1 MIDFNRET
9 NSSSSSL
16 DRIEPENKPLRILF
30 LSSDTGGGHR
40 ASAEALGAQFQS
52 LYPGSTYTLVDI
64 VKEHSHPPY
73 NKLVESYKHLSAHP
87 HQWNLVYKLSNSP
100 PVETLVKTHLKITTE
115 KSVRKTIKK
124 HNPDVVISV
133 HPLMT
138 NVPVASCQKI
148 SSETGKHLPMFTVVT
163 DLGSGHCTWFDP
175 GVEKMF
181 IASERIKKLAM
192 KRGKVPE
199 KKLVMSG
206 LPIRKD
212 FAVEAHSLGPGG
224 RNSLQGKVH
233 QAHVREMLLGLD
245 GMIESAGINNEYK
258 MMVKDDHPYASVTF
272 DKQLNVNHKVILVM
286 GGGEGVGSL
295 SAIVDAL
302 YIELALQKMHAT
314 IVVVCGRNEKLQQA
328 LESRDWNQ
336 WWLNSQ
342 QRQEE
347 SLDKRRI
354 EDAEH
359 HRGGPINWK
368 GFASFP
374 LRVFQKQDIGH
385 SSSVREPPEG
395 INRGGNGLLGEGVE
409 PKDPPSHDHN
419 SIQSSSCRVMVR
431 ALGFVQNMAQW
442 MVAADMLV
450 TKAGPGTIAEA
461 ASVGLPVLLTSF
473 LPGQEEGNVDF
484 VLEHKFGEYQSDNNP
499 PLIAHKIC
507 SWLQDVEHLHAMSQG
522 ARNAGNPHAAE
533 DIARRIGTS
542 VLRWK
547 ELHPEEEEE
556 EHDHNHDCHDKE
568 LRYTLNSQISQA
580 SC

>member
-1 MIDFNRET
+1 MFVYLKNLTFLFTIQ
-9 NSSSSSL
+9 SL
-16 DRIEPENKPLRILF
+16 PQ
-30 LSSDTGGGHR
+30 
-40 ASAEALGAQFQS
+40 AEALGAQFQS
-52 LYPGSTYTLVDI
+52 LYPGSTYKLLDI

-115 KSVRKTIKK
+115 KSVRQTIKK

-181 IASERIKKLAM
+181 IASERIKKLAI

-212 FAVEAHSLGPGG
+212 FAVEADSLGPGG

-233 QAHVREMLLGLD
+233 QAHVRQMLGVE
-245 GMIESAGINNEYK
+245 GMIPLSNDSRVEKDNYDYDDDDGINGLAT
-258 MMVKDDHPYASVTF
+258 H
-272 DKQLNVNHKVILVM
+272 LNDSHKVILVM

-295 SAIVDAL
+295 SSIVDAL
-302 YIELALQKMHAT
+302 YVELALQKMHAT
-314 IVVVCGRNEKLQQA
+314 IVVVCGRNDKLQQS
-328 LESRDWNQ
+328 LESRDWNE
-336 WWLNSQ
+336 WWLHSRPCHSSSQ
-342 QRQEE
+342 SKIQQEE
-347 SLDKRRI
+347 RLHKSH
-354 EDAEH
+354 EDRKH
-359 HRGGPINWK
+359 HGGGAINWK

-374 LRVFQKQDIGH
+374 LRVFQKQDFDH
-385 SSSVREPPEG
+385 SSAREPPED
-395 INRGGNGLLGEGVE
+395 IHHVANGVE
-409 PKDPPSHDHN
+409 SPVVVVETKDKTPA
-419 SIQSSSCRVMVR
+419 QSSSSCCIRVR
-431 ALGFVQNMAQW
+431 ALGFVQNMAEW
-442 MVAADMLV
+442 MVAADVLI

-473 LPGQEEGNVDF
+473 LPGKIPLHVMVMMSSRLNIPAAFTEES
-484 VLEHKFGEYQSDNNP
+484 HSP
-499 PLIAHKIC
+499 I
-507 SWLQDVEHLHAMSQG
+507 
-522 ARNAGNPHAAE
+522 
-533 DIARRIGTS
+533 
-542 VLRWK
+542 
-547 ELHPEEEEE
+547 
-556 EHDHNHDCHDKE
+556 
-568 LRYTLNSQISQA
+568 
-580 SC
+580 

>member
-1 MIDFNRET
+1 MKEKQKIISPYSPFVT
-9 NSSSSSL
+9 LPIQSL
-16 DRIEPENKPLRILF
+16 SK
-30 LSSDTGGGHR
+30 
-40 ASAEALGAQFQS
+40 AEALGAQFQS

-100 PVETLVKTHLKITTE
+100 PVETFVKTHLKITTE
-115 KSVRKTIKK
+115 KSVRQTIKR

-163 DLGSGHCTWFDP
+163 DLGSGHCTWFDA
-175 GVEKMF
+175 GAEKMF
-181 IASERIKKLAM
+181 IASEGIKKLAI

-212 FAVEAHSLGPGG
+212 FAVEADSLGPGG

-233 QAHVREMLLGLD
+233 QAHVREML
-245 GMIESAGINNEYK
+245 SVNGI
-258 MMVKDDHPYASVTF
+258 HHVTKHSN
-272 DKQLNVNHKVILVM
+272 DSHKVILVM

-295 SAIVDAL
+295 SSIVDAL
-302 YIELALQKMHAT
+302 YIELALQKIHAT
-314 IVVVCGRNEKLQQA
+314 IVVVCGRNEKLQQT

-336 WWLNSQ
+336 WWRDSRRRSHLTQNT
-342 QRQEE
+342 RQEE
-347 SLDKRRI
+347 DENLYKSSRKNVN
-354 EDAEH
+354 H
-359 HRGGPINWK
+359 HGGGPINWK

-374 LRVFQKQDIGH
+374 LRVFQKQNVGDL
-385 SSSVREPPEG
+385 SAREPPEEMNQG
-395 INRGGNGLLGEGVE
+395 VHGSMEEIDNHNKEECSNDQEG
-409 PKDPPSHDHN
+409 
-419 SIQSSSCRVMVR
+419 QSSSCCVAVR

-442 MVAADMLV
+442 MVAADVLI

-473 LPGQEEGNVDF
+473 LPG
-484 VLEHKFGEYQSDNNP
+484 
-499 PLIAHKIC
+499 KIQC
-507 SWLQDVEHLHAMSQG
+507 VVTIFHV
-522 ARNAGNPHAAE
+522 R
-533 DIARRIGTS
+533 
-542 VLRWK
+542 
-547 ELHPEEEEE
+547 
-556 EHDHNHDCHDKE
+556 
-568 LRYTLNSQISQA
+568 
-580 SC
+580 